1 MNDFYAEMVVML
13 RFRMYI
19 HNPSFIYAR
28 PHVRNKEWL
37 HRGFQ
42 LERDWSTS
50 RPKFYI
56 KSSVQIEPPAYV
68 QRMLHD
74 LDCDWRWHIPVSSY
88 IRTMLSVNSNN
99 LRLSMDNIKI
109 IQSHLKIPLSH
120 ISDSLRAY
128 LARREINGVGAIS
141 MEEQD
146 AFSMLAIEDSVI
158 RDIPLICL

>member
-1 MNDFYAEMVVML
+1 
-13 RFRMYI
+13 
-19 HNPSFIYAR
+19 
-28 PHVRNKEWL
+28 
-37 HRGFQ
+37 
-42 LERDWSTS
+42 
-50 RPKFYI
+50 
-56 KSSVQIEPPAYV
+56 
-68 QRMLHD
+68 
-74 LDCDWRWHIPVSSY
+74 
-88 IRTMLSVNSNN
+88 
-99 LRLSMDNIKI
+99 MDNIKI